1 MAYLLDTHTI
11 LWFLSGDNQLS
22 KKAMEIIENDSNV
35 CQVSIVS
42 LWEASIKVSLN
53 KLILKVKPSA
63 LESYLKEYNIE
74 ILPISFKHL
83 SILES
88 LPFQHKDPFDR
99 LIISQAIANEL
110 TLISRDA
117 EFASYSVEVIW

>member
-53 KLILKVKPSA
+53 KLSLKVKPSA